1 MEDKTF
7 ITKLEDVIKNIFPK
21 SGVSVKL
28 SKGFGTYFILRF
40 TLGADSSEYP
50 NKIIDNDPAYHTIM
64 IDANKDGTL
73 PDTTKVEGTGNCGRI
88 YIKSKNPYKV
98 YDGIKIGWRDFSGNE
113 QQILKR
119 LDIYFKKVKDA
130 LLLHADEMDADATK
144 LIKDKYGKDIKENL
158 NTEIKSVYIEYNK
171 RIKEQ
176 GSAAESRIMNFK
188 TFLIEGF
195 GLGDME
201 YARSKRF

>member
-1 MEDKTF
+1 MEEKTF
-7 ITKLEDVIKNIFPK
+7 ITKLEDVVKNIFPK

-73 PDTTKVEGTGNCGRI
+73 PDTTKVKGTGNCGRI

-158 NTEIKSVYIEYNK
+158 NTKS
-171 RIKEQ
+171 
-176 GSAAESRIMNFK
+176 AESRIMNFK
-188 TFLIEGF
+188 TFLIEGM

-201 YARSKRF
+201 YAREREVKDFDFEK